1 MGYAENCHNSLRATP
16 YSKSAKLPAS
26 PVQRQWPFPEWPDLF
41 PNISGP
47 RFLQCRTHQYSKIDA
62 DWFMHVNDS
71 KPIRIIENGFDG
83 TATNSWELSGLVHF
97 NQGGN

>member
-1 MGYAENCHNSLRATP
+1 
-16 YSKSAKLPAS
+16 
-26 PVQRQWPFPEWPDLF
+26 
-41 PNISGP
+41 
-47 RFLQCRTHQYSKIDA
+47 
-62 DWFMHVNDS
+62 MHVNDS